1 MIITVFPTR
10 NLSDGWRK
18 MLSAKYRSTVFA
30 LCMSLL
36 MSGVM
41 SLVITLLNLG
51 VSLRFILPWLR
62 AWAFSFVIAFPTI
75 LLVSPA
81 VHRLVSFIVVDD
93 ESPGGNC

>member
-1 MIITVFPTR
+1 
-10 NLSDGWRK
+10 
-18 MLSAKYRSTVFA
+18 MLSAKYRGTVFA

-51 VSLRFILPWLR
+51 LSPWVILPWLR

-81 VHRLVSFIVVDD
+81 VHLLVGFIVVDE
-93 ESPGGNC
+93 ESTDGNC

>member
-1 MIITVFPTR
+1 
-10 NLSDGWRK
+10 

-51 VSLRFILPWLR
+51 PSLRVTLPWLR

-75 LLVSPA
+75 LLVTPA
-81 VHRLVSFIVVDD
+81 VHLLVGSIVADD
-93 ESPGGNC
+93 ESPDGNR

>member
-1 MIITVFPTR
+1 
-10 NLSDGWRK
+10 
-18 MLSAKYRSTVFA
+18 MLSAKYRSAVFA

-51 VSLRFILPWLR
+51 VSPRVILPWLR

-81 VHRLVSFIVVDD
+81 VHLLVGSIVADD
-93 ESPGGNC
+93 ESPDGNC